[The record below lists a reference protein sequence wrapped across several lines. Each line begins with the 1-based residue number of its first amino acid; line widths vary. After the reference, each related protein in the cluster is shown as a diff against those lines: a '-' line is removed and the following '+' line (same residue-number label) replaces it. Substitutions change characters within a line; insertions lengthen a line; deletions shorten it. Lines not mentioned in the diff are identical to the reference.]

1 MNTPFVKEIVR
12 NDNVRNT
19 IFDMSILSNQTVEV
33 TKGVYSDLS
42 LSNLFL
48 LYAIITALLL
58 VKFCFNLYSLLSG
71 RLVLDRVLYNGEKLA
86 LVDIKISPFSF
97 LRTIYINRET
107 FDNGKIDHELVLHES
122 GHVSQL
128 HSLDIIFLELAQVFY
143 WFNPFVFLFKKLI
156 KVNHEYLADEFVVK
170 SGSSNIDYSNKLIN
184 YTSLGKTLNL
194 ASAFNYSLIKNRL
207 IMLSKY
213 GQKRPIFYRLS
224 LFASIIVTL
233 FITTAFS
240 NPENVSIGLIDKQ
253 EQGFFYADTLFWSEE
268 DQKVYLKGNV
278 KVKYGQNDFKGEG
291 SFSFLGKVN
300 LLIIYDRPATL
311 NSSIELSGKK
321 YEIITL
327 SEKEAQ
333 KKYGSK
339 GEFGA
344 VEIKILK

>member
-12 NDNVRNT
+12 NNNVRNT

-71 RLVLDRVLYNGEKLA
+71 RLVLDRVLYNGEQLA
-86 LVDIKISPFSF
+86 LVDIKIVPFSF

-170 SGSSNIDYSNKLIN
+170 SGSSKIDYSNKLIN

-224 LFASIIVTL
+224 LFAPIIVTL

-268 DQKVYLKGNV
+268 DQKVYFKGNV

-344 VEIKILK
+344 VEIKIFK